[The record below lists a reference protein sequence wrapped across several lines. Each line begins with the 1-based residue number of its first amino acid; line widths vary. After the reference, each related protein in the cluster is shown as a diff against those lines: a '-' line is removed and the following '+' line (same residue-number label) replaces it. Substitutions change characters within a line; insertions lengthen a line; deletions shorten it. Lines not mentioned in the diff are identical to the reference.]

1 LPYNPARR
9 TGRFGLLPF
18 RSPLLGKSS
27 LFLRVLRCFSSPGS
41 LPETM
46 CSSQDT
52 WAFPHVGFPIRTSL
66 AQAGAHPLP
75 ELSAVYHVLHRQL
88 TPRHPPYA
96 LSSLSLHVIRRNG
109 CSRVT
114 FAYALVKVP
123 GNRCRPVPRMSPSAP
138 PLDRA
143 SQHNGPTSAGPL
155 PVLRSTSVCLPI
167 QFAVVTHYCQS
178 RLALVSRCL
187 AVALV
192 YRTPASPSSLFSRR
206 LTTAWRR
213 GDSNP

>member
-41 LPETM
+41 PPDPM
-46 CSSQDT
+46 CSDPAAQ
-52 WAFPHVGFPIRTSL
+52 AFPHAGFPIRTSL

-75 ELSAVYHVLHRQL
+75 ELFAVYHVLLRQL

-123 GNRCRPVPRMSPSAP
+123 GNCCRPVLLKSPSAS
-138 PLDRA
+138 PLDRH
-143 SQHNGPTSAGPL
+143 SLL
-155 PVLRSTSVCLPI
+155 PSRQRPDIDRAAFLLLTALDVC
-167 QFAVVTHYCQS
+167 
-178 RLALVSRCL
+178 
-187 AVALV
+187 
-192 YRTPASPSSLFSRR
+192 R
-206 LTTAWRR
+206 LTYSVRR
-213 GDSNP
+213 CYPL